1 MTDKRVLNLI
11 KEEAIIIVNFRK
23 GIVFYFF
30 WEACR
35 VCKF

>member
-23 GIVFYFF
+23 GNNNIAIYSLKKSI
-30 WEACR
+30 A
-35 VCKF
+35 